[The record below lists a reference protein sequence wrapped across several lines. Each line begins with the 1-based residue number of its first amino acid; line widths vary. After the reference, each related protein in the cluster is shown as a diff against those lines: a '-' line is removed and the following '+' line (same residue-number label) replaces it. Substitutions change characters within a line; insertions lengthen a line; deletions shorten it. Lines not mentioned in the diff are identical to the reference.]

1 MNNFKFSV
9 PDLKCFTNASCQPSF
24 AEILNHIATK
34 HWLQTLAGTT
44 KHRHGNFC
52 GRIQHSVNEKCKRS
66 LSLHFERQLFNVLLS
81 TRFAVI
87 FVPVVLI
94 DYLLKWFPSMN
105 WRKKISNLIVSVDHY
120 QQTFPTSE
128 NEILTL
134 ISFCAILKKQVFHCC
149 ASQVKKKFVEI

>member
-105 WRKKISNLIVSVDHY
+105 W
-120 QQTFPTSE
+120 
-128 NEILTL
+128 
-134 ISFCAILKKQVFHCC
+134 
-149 ASQVKKKFVEI
+149 KKFQTSLLVSIIINKNFQRVKTKSWHWSVFVQFSRNKFFIVVHHK